1 LNRFW
6 LAALILPAMARA
18 EFLLPLA
25 GEQVSPEGTG
35 VVYQSPVP
43 AARVDFYWSG
53 AAKGDVKAKDLGEGL
68 WQARLER
75 MDRGPMSLRAVS
87 RDAAGKVLADESVA
101 FRSGEA
107 PVSSDQGGLWVQ
119 GLSLSGGAGYRGG
132 VSEGSMKD
140 RATLTYDGTELGHGA
155 RSAPLDNQLSGW
167 GNALWQVQN
176 GLFQARLKLAGDLRE
191 NRYEQSAN
199 QYGAEV
205 SWGPWMMIRLG
216 DQFPV
221 WDPLLMDG
229 VRVRGASVEMAATQD
244 GTSWLR
250 GKLLA
255 GQLHRATS
263 AWMGWTAQG
272 DSTAMAGTWE
282 RQMVAFQLGVGTGES
297 FLANLTVERAWDVQ
311 DDANEAL
318 RNVLAAPAPAEN
330 VGAAFDLHFWWLRH
344 KLELYGNAALSAVTG
359 NRYTQAFADST
370 KDSMGLEIPALLSGL
385 IPVNSSTRGTQR
397 LLGGDWGDWLTA
409 NGSWRSGLRYHE
421 AWGRNVSLREDLKI
435 LHRGADYESFARSV
449 RESARDGLEWGQSL
463 GFLAN
468 RLDLTSLIGL
478 YTIPDGLGGDKVERL
493 YQLTGT
499 VLSNE
504 GSSLYLTGTNRTQTS
519 DSSGGYTSRGAN
531 LGATSRFASGSGPI
545 SVRIGYGLQQDRS
558 KMLDT
563 SIGVIQNSVNGQVR
577 WRAYDGF
584 WEPRVSW
591 QMTHQDM
598 THAIEQRVL
607 AGVGARLLGRRLDF
621 QFDAGGGRQSLTDHS
636 RWSRLEQTASASLTL
651 GEASSVRLSQQLAWL
666 NPRMDF
672 RADLGWETYF

>member
-1 LNRFW
+1 MNRFW
-6 LAALILPAMARA
+6 LGALILPAMARA

-43 AARVDFYWSG
+43 AKRVDFYWNG
-53 AAKGDVKAKDLGEGL
+53 AAKGDVKAKDLGDGL

-75 MDRGPMSLRAVS
+75 MERGPMSLRAVA

-107 PVSSDQGGLWVQ
+107 PVSNDQGGAWVQ

-132 VSEGSMKD
+132 VSEGSLKD
-140 RATLTYDGTELGHGA
+140 RATLTYDGTTFGHGA
-155 RSAPLDNQLSGW
+155 RSAPLDNQVSGW

-176 GLFQARLKLAGDLRE
+176 GLFQTRLRIAGDLRE

-199 QYGAEV
+199 QYGAEI

-244 GTSWLR
+244 GVSWLR

-255 GQLHRATS
+255 GQLRRSTS
-263 AWMGWTAQG
+263 AWMAWTAQG

-282 RQMVAFQLGVGTGES
+282 RQMVALQLGVGAGEN

-311 DDANEAL
+311 DDANEAM
-318 RNVLAAPAPAEN
+318 RNALAASAPAEN
-330 VGAAFDLHFWWLRH
+330 VGAAFELHFWWLQH

-359 NRYTQAFADST
+359 NRYTHEFADST
-370 KDSMGLEIPALLSGL
+370 KDSLGLEIPALLSGL

-397 LLGGDWGDWLTA
+397 LLGGDWGDWLVA
-409 NGSWRSGLRYHE
+409 NGSWRSGLRYRQ
-421 AWGRNVSLREDLKI
+421 AWGRSVSLREDLKI

-463 GFLAN
+463 GFLSN

-478 YTIPDGLGGDKVERL
+478 YTIPDGLGGDKAERL

-545 SVRIGYGLQQDRS
+545 SVRVGYGLQQDRS

-563 SIGVIQNSVNGQVR
+563 SVGVIQNSVNGQVR
-577 WRAYDGF
+577 WRVYDGI

-598 THAIEQRVL
+598 TRAIEQRVL
-607 AGVGARLLGRRLDF
+607 AGVGARLLGRRLDL